1 FTPGDRHPDRGT
13 PSRGHV
19 TMHAIGATLKTSTV
33 ILADD
38 HPLVR
43 RGVRSL
49 FQPIPEF
56 SIVAEAKDG
65 FEAVELVERWS
76 PDVLIVDITMP
87 GLDGMEVT
95 RRAAQ
100 RSPGTR
106 AVIRSEEHTSEL
118 QSPCNLVCR

>member
-1 FTPGDRHPDRGT
+1 
-13 PSRGHV
+13 
-19 TMHAIGATLKTSTV
+19 MHAIGATLKTSTV

-76 PDVLIVDITMP
+76 PGST
-87 GLDGMEVT
+87 
-95 RRAAQ
+95 AW
-100 RSPGTR
+100 RSPGGP
-106 AVIRSEEHTSEL
+106 RSDL
-118 QSPCNLVCR
+118 PGLGP